1 MENFFRRAEK
11 KLHSQGKGWEGGK
24 GTGENAKKRNKYLQ
38 SEKRNT
44 SVFVVCVTWLASTVV
59 QPTTKDTGNKSGM
72 MPSKVTESGP
82 SVLQSFS

>member
-1 MENFFRRAEK
+1 VCDTERHSKIFESHDSKNLRSDFFVMENFFRRAEK

-44 SVFVVCVTWLASTVV
+44 SVFVVCVT
-59 QPTTKDTGNKSGM
+59 
-72 MPSKVTESGP
+72 
-82 SVLQSFS
+82 